1 MSEWWRGEEGGGGG
15 GGGPRTLG
23 VWVLGGR
30 VAVKVLNARCV
41 LFVRVVN

>member
-1 MSEWWRGEEGGGGG
+1 MEEGGG